1 MAKAGLTARYR
12 PQNFAQVAGQ
22 DFIKSILSRAAGQ
35 DRPSHAYLFS
45 GTRGVGKTTLARI
58 LSKAINCYNGPAP
71 EPCNQCSSCEQITR
85 GASPDVWEIDA
96 ASHTGVDN
104 VRKLREDVAYS
115 PMSGRYKV
123 VIIDE
128 AHMLSTS
135 AFNALLKT
143 LEEPPAHCVFIMA
156 TTAPEKFPATVISR
170 CQHYVFKRLTH
181 GELFAHLCFVLDTEG
196 VSYEKEAVHLL
207 TRRGS
212 GSVRDS
218 MSMLGQVLAL
228 GDEGLKTADVRRV
241 LGLADQELFLR
252 LMQHILDQDLVRL
265 HEMVN
270 YLLEQGLDLG
280 FFLQEMAQ
288 CWRNMFL
295 LSQGGQEAGKVLDLP
310 AEEVEKWRE
319 MAGMFAASTIHA
331 GWQMV
336 LESRKSIL
344 GSYEPGISLE
354 LMLYNLAYLPELIP
368 VSGYAPEPQPR
379 GETRQNTA
387 EKKYPA
393 GGEKKSLNNEY
404 KTSSSPGEPEVVTEN
419 LQEFRERGE
428 DKAEV
433 QEEKPHRT
441 ERDWDGFLDYC
452 REHCRDDTTLARML
466 KQCSASID
474 KDQLTLKPEEEYV
487 RSALLRNGREKKL
500 STLTGSFF
508 GREMQV
514 VFQAGAAPEI
524 FDASPEEKARNHPG
538 VQRLMDA
545 FDARIMDISRN
556 NDKPNS

>member
-35 DRPSHAYLFS
+35 DSPSHAYLFS

-71 EPCNQCSSCEQITR
+71 EPCNQCSSCQQITR

-128 AHMLSTS
+128 AHMLSPS

-156 TTAPEKFPATVISR
+156 TTAPEKFPTTVISR
-170 CQHYVFKRLTH
+170 CQHYVFKRLTQ
-181 GELFAHLCFVLDTEG
+181 GELFAHLCFVLDAEG
-196 VSYEKEAVHLL
+196 VSYEEEAVHLL
-207 TRRGS
+207 ARRGA

-228 GDEGLKTADVRRV
+228 GDQGLKTTDVRRV

-252 LMQHILDQDLVRL
+252 LMQYILDQDLIRL

-280 FFLQEMAQ
+280 FFLQELAQ

-295 LSQGGQEAGKVLDLP
+295 LSKGGAEAGKVLNLP
-310 AEEVEKWRE
+310 REEVEQWQDMSGK
-319 MAGMFAASTIHA
+319 FPASTIHA
-331 GWQMV
+331 GWQVV
-336 LESRKSIL
+336 LESRRSIL

-354 LMLYNLAYLPELIP
+354 LMLYNLAYLPDLIP
-368 VSGYAPEPQPR
+368 VSGYTPDAQSKGDPVQHS
-379 GETRQNTA
+379 A
-387 EKKYPA
+387 EKKGPSDKNKSRSSEYPA
-393 GGEKKSLNNEY
+393 SATYREAEAVK
-404 KTSSSPGEPEVVTEN
+404 EN
-419 LQEFRERGE
+419 PQGFREQKKHE
-428 DKAEV
+428 IEL
-433 QEEKPHRT
+433 QTEEPPEKT
-441 ERDWDGFLDYC
+441 KDWKSFLDFC
-452 REHCRDDTTLARML
+452 CENSRDDLTLARML
-466 KQCSASID
+466 QECSVSID
-474 KDQLTLKPEEEYV
+474 KDHLTLKPDREYV
-487 RSALLRNGREKKL
+487 RSALERNGRDKKL
-500 STLTGSFF
+500 AALAYSFF

-514 VFQAGAAPEI
+514 VFEGESAPDVPE
-524 FDASPEEKARNHPG
+524 ASAEETVRNHPG
-538 VQRLMDA
+538 VQRIMNE
-545 FDARIMDISRN
+545 FDARIMEVSRN
-556 NDKPNS
+556 NNKPKS

>member
-35 DRPSHAYLFS
+35 NSPSHAYLFS

-71 EPCNQCSSCEQITR
+71 EPCNQCPSCEQITR

-128 AHMLSTS
+128 AHMLSGS

-143 LEEPPAHCVFIMA
+143 LEEPPGHCVFIMA
-156 TTAPEKFPATVISR
+156 TTAPEKFPTTVISR

-181 GELFAHLCFVLDTEG
+181 GELFAHLSFVLDSEE

-207 TRRGS
+207 ARRGA

-228 GDEGLKTADVRRV
+228 GDEGLKTVDVRRV

-252 LMQHILDQDLVRL
+252 LMQYILDQDLIRL

-280 FFLQEMAQ
+280 FFLQELAQ

-295 LSQGGQEAGKVLDLP
+295 LSKGGAEAGKMLNLP
-310 AEEVEKWRE
+310 EEEVEQWRD
-319 MAGMFAASTIHA
+319 MAGKFAASTIHA

-336 LESRKSIL
+336 LESRRSIL

-368 VSGYAPEPQPR
+368 VSGYAPDSQPK
-379 GETRQNTA
+379 GDPGQQA
-387 EKKYPA
+387 ADGKDHPDK
-393 GGEKKSLNNEY
+393 EKKSRSNEY
-404 KTSSSPGEPEVVTEN
+404 ATSATQREVEVVTEN
-419 LQEFRERGE
+419 FQEFRESE
-428 DKAEV
+428 KHEVEV
-433 QEEKPHRT
+433 QAGESPETK
-441 ERDWDGFLDYC
+441 RDWKSFVDFC
-452 REHCRDDTTLARML
+452 CEHSRGDLTLARML
-466 KQCSASID
+466 KECSASID
-474 KDQLTLKPEEEYV
+474 KDYLTLKPDREYV
-487 RSALLRNGREKKL
+487 RSALERNGREKKL
-500 STLTGSFF
+500 AALAYSFF
-508 GREMQV
+508 EREMQV
-514 VFQAGAAPEI
+514 FFEGEPAPEI
-524 FDASPEEKARNHPG
+524 PEISAEETVRNHPG
-538 VQRLMDA
+538 VQRIMNE
-545 FDARIMDISRN
+545 FDARIMEVSRN
-556 NDKPNS
+556 NNKPNP

>member
-1 MAKAGLTARYR
+1 MAKAGLTSRYR

-22 DFIKSILSRAAGQ
+22 DFTKSILSRAAEQ

-58 LSKAINCYNGPAP
+58 LAKAINCYNGPAP
-71 EPCNQCSSCEQITR
+71 EPCNQCASCEQITR

-104 VRKLREDVAYS
+104 VRKLREDLAYS
-115 PMSGRYKV
+115 PMSGKYKV

-128 AHMLSTS
+128 AHMLSGS

-170 CQHYVFKRLTH
+170 CQHYVFKRLPH
-181 GELFAHLCFVLDTEG
+181 GELFAHLCFVLDAEG
-196 VSYEKEAVHLL
+196 VSYEKEAVYLL
-207 TRRGS
+207 ARRGA

-252 LMQHILDQDLVRL
+252 LMQHVLDQDLLRL

-270 YLLEQGLDLG
+270 HLLEQGLDLG
-280 FFLQEMAQ
+280 FFLQELAQ

-295 LSQGGQEAGKVLDLP
+295 LSRGGAEAGNVLDLP
-310 AEEVEKWRE
+310 QEEVERWRD
-319 MAGMFAASTIHA
+319 MAGRFAHSTIHA
-331 GWQMV
+331 GWQVV
-336 LESRKSIL
+336 LESRRSIL

-368 VSGYAPEPQPR
+368 VSGYTPTPDTYSKGDQVQKSAP
-379 GETRQNTA
+379 
-387 EKKYPA
+387 KKDPSE
-393 GGEKKSLNNEY
+393 EKKSRSNEY
-404 KTSSSPGEPEVVTEN
+404 AASATHREIEAVTES
-419 LQEFRERGE
+419 LE
-428 DKAEV
+428 
-433 QEEKPHRT
+433 
-441 ERDWDGFLDYC
+441 
-452 REHCRDDTTLARML
+452 
-466 KQCSASID
+466 
-474 KDQLTLKPEEEYV
+474 
-487 RSALLRNGREKKL
+487 
-500 STLTGSFF
+500 
-508 GREMQV
+508 
-514 VFQAGAAPEI
+514 
-524 FDASPEEKARNHPG
+524 
-538 VQRLMDA
+538 
-545 FDARIMDISRN
+545 
-556 NDKPNS
+556 

>member
-12 PQNFAQVAGQ
+12 PQTFAQVAGQ
-22 DFIKSILSRAAGQ
+22 EFIKSILSRAAEQ

-58 LSKAINCYNGPAP
+58 LAKAINCRNGPAA
-71 EPCNQCSSCEQITR
+71 EPCNQCSSCEQVTR
-85 GASPDVWEIDA
+85 GASADVWEIDA

-104 VRKLREDVAYS
+104 VRKLREDIAYS
-115 PMSGRYKV
+115 PMGGRYKV

-128 AHMLSTS
+128 AHMLSGS

-156 TTAPEKFPATVISR
+156 TTAPEKFPATIISR
-170 CQHYVFKRLTH
+170 CQHYVFKRLPQSR
-181 GELFAHLCFVLDTEG
+181 LFEHLRFVLESEG
-196 VSYEKEAVHLL
+196 LSYENEAVQLL
-207 TRRGS
+207 ARRGA

-252 LMQHILDQDLVRL
+252 LMQDILDRDLMRL

-280 FFLQEMAQ
+280 FFLQELAQ

-295 LSQGGQEAGKVLDLP
+295 LSQAGSEVREILDLP

-319 MAGMFAASTIHA
+319 MAGGFSASTIHA

-336 LESRKSIL
+336 LDGRRSIL
-344 GSYEPGISLE
+344 GSYEPGLSLE

-368 VSGYAPEPQPR
+368 VSQYNPGTSTEQDRSHKHPAGRNKSR
-379 GETRQNTA
+379 GS
-387 EKKYPA
+387 EKKGMEGHATFTQNSQDHNDIVREDSVTGDAEGNYHEA
-393 GGEKKSLNNEY
+393 QTSGGPEGGTVDTVRDEPRKSL
-404 KTSSSPGEPEVVTEN
+404 
-419 LQEFRERGE
+419 QE
-428 DKAEV
+428 
-433 QEEKPHRT
+433 T
-441 ERDWDGFLDYC
+441 
-452 REHCRDDTTLARML
+452 
-466 KQCSASID
+466 
-474 KDQLTLKPEEEYV
+474 V
-487 RSALLRNGREKKL
+487 RS
-500 STLTGSFF
+500 
-508 GREMQV
+508 
-514 VFQAGAAPEI
+514 
-524 FDASPEEKARNHPG
+524 HPG
-538 VQRLMDA
+538 VQRIMSE
-545 FDARIMDISRN
+545 FDAWIMEVSTN
-556 NDKPNS
+556 KKTNT